1 MTMDK
6 SELREIRNSIRYT
19 QRGMAILYGVSE
31 RAYRSWEKTSVPGY
45 ASRFARLL
53 TYPQVLSLLEE
64 MVKNE
69 LLALVNPKRRKRK
82 SLMHPWSKE
91 NEKG

>member
-31 RAYRSWEKTSVPGY
+31 RAYRSWEKTSVPRY

-64 MVKNE
+64 MVRNE
-69 LLALVNPKRRKRK
+69 LLAPLNPKRRKRK
-82 SLMHPWSKE
+82 SLMRP
-91 NEKG
+91 